1 MCPGGLARSMWDDL
15 SSAELERGGW
25 GGVESLQAGP
35 SLHQATEIL
44 GLFWGVWEQTAF
56 PCLLPSRSTRMF
68 GAVTCCA
75 RGKQRCLVGIW
86 APSDIPQVGSRA
98 VPASLSLRGLV
109 QEG

>member
-1 MCPGGLARSMWDDL
+1 MISHQL
-15 SSAELERGGW
+15 SWRGE
-25 GGVESLQAGP
+25 GGVESLRAGP

-44 GLFWGVWEQTAF
+44 GLFWGVWEQIAF